1 MGGVYAETPDRIW
14 VAMRGEPPLTRRRR
28 AVDPVRGATSLVGNA
43 TGNTD
48 ALSATCNP
56 NNPRGWERRF
66 EHSIIVLD
74 GDGNLIDEWPY
85 LDELFSQ
92 LPCGRGPHQIKISP
106 YDQEKHVWI
115 IDDQL
120 HVIYR
125 FTYDGQLVHT
135 LGELGV
141 AKFDADDNFIMDWG
155 SAPADADNPGDLD
168 GNYLYSWGAPGLPAG
183 RLACSHGITTDQDG
197 NLYLLRRARAEVR
210 ADCEGRPGQA
220 GRVREYP
227 TGN

>member
-1 MGGVYAETPDRIW
+1 M
-14 VAMRGEPPLTRRRR
+14 
-28 AVDPVRGATSLVGNA
+28 DPVRGATSLVGNA

-168 GNYLYSWGAPGLPAG
+168 GNYLYSWGAPGCRRGAWPARTG
-183 RLACSHGITTDQDG
+183 SRPTRTATSICFAERVQKFEPI
-197 NLYLLRRARAEVR
+197 ARADPAKLVGCGSTR
-210 ADCEGRPGQA
+210 RGTD
-220 GRVREYP
+220 RVAQ
-227 TGN
+227 N